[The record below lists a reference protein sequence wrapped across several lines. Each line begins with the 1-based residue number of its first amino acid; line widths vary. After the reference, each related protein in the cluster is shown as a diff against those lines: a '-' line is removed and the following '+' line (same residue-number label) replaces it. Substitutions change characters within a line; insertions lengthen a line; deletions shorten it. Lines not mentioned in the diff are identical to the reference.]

1 MTDLQCICQML
12 GMVLEEFV
20 TTNILYFYM
29 KRTCLFYATCNAF
42 IYEDLIMHIRFTL
55 HGLCDSIHGEML
67 PSLLYL

>member
-1 MTDLQCICQML
+1 ML

-42 IYEDLIMHIRFTL
+42 IYEDLMMHTRFADSQCLMHFFITAERSN
-55 HGLCDSIHGEML
+55 GLRHNTAWVL
-67 PSLLYL
+67 